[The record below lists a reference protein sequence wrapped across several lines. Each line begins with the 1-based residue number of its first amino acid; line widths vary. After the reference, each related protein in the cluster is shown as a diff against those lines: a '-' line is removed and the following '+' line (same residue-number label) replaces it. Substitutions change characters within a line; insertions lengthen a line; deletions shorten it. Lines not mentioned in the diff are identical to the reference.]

1 MSSLCTVF
9 TFAGRGL
16 SRRPLQSALLLFVLT
31 ISLAGT
37 MTIMAVLS
45 GIKAQMYRDLQH
57 VGLDVV
63 NVQMVPTMENL
74 LLSPLMMEDLKWMKE
89 SFPGGRAAPFR
100 VDMAMGVNLEHE
112 HAGDFLLLTTTHEWG
127 AIAPLELIEGEFLKP
142 GDRDGCVLDEQVA
155 DKIFPEGRAVGRD
168 LFVSIEGAITV
179 FTVRG
184 VLKDPFAIRKK
195 FDELDFANAAR
206 STVNRI
212 LEFKS
217 VYIAGDFSEQH
228 EPIHGAVIKSP
239 LDRDARDVARDL
251 RNGLEARNLHIVAWA
266 RKDWVNNVLKGADL
280 TTQVASMLWVIVLFV
295 TGVMILTIS
304 LVAIRERYR
313 ELAIRRTEG
322 ALRTQIVGQLLL
334 ENVFLSAIA
343 GALAVFLAQ
352 STGELLEARYLSW
365 APTFY
370 FNEIALTLGL
380 GITIGGLATV
390 IPAYRAASLDPV
402 DVLRQN

>member
-112 HAGDFLLLTTTHEWG
+112 HASDFLLLTTTHEWG